1 MITAKKKFRISAQ
14 AFNSLNLF
22 HFDPDVRNWNVKNV
36 SQDSNFA

>member
-1 MITAKKKFRISAQ
+1 MITIKKKFRISAQ
-14 AFNSLNLF
+14 PFDILNLF